1 MEILFPLVFLGLM
14 YWFLIRPQRRQAQE
28 RDAMMASV
36 DAGDDIV
43 TSGGIYGAVTERVG
57 DDLFV
62 EIAPQI
68 EIRMSVR
75 GVAEKLNNPDARDDG
90 EDEDEEDVAGAEE
103 DDKS

>member
-1 MEILFPLVFLGLM
+1 MELLFPLVFLGLM

-28 RDAMMASV
+28 RDRMMSSI

-75 GVAEKLNNPDARDDG
+75 GVAEKLNNVDDSDDG
-90 EDEDEEDVAGAEE
+90 ESEDEDDAAGAEE
-103 DDKS
+103 DDNS